1 MRKLFPILF
10 LPLFIFIACEDEEEL
25 SACDQY
31 FLDADAIGW
40 TEMFDEFLTASEA
53 GDASYE
59 YPSNW
64 TSKCNEFYDLS
75 VANASCLDGTTAAEL
90 EEVQD
95 QLCTMNEN

>member
-25 SACDQY
+25 SACDQF
-31 FLDADAIGW
+31 FLDADNGW
-40 TEMFDEFLTASEA
+40 AEMIDEYTTAATA
-53 GDASYE
+53 GDTSYV

-75 VANASCLDGTTAAEL
+75 VANASCLDGIDAAGL
-90 EEVQD
+90 EEQQD
-95 QLCTMNEN
+95 VYCTINEN

>member
-25 SACDQY
+25 SACDQF
-31 FLDADAIGW
+31 FLDADNGW
-40 TEMFDEFLTASEA
+40 AEMIDEYTTAATA
-53 GDASYE
+53 GDTSYV
-59 YPSNW
+59 YPADW
-64 TSKCNEFYDLS
+64 TSKCNEWYDLAA
-75 VANASCLDGTTAAEL
+75 ANASCLDGTTAAEL